1 MAHDQNRYQKAMEA
15 GRQFNEQQAYDKA
28 ISAFRIAVKE
38 RPNMAEA
45 YAGLGEACIG
55 VKMLDRAL
63 DCFKFAARYSGGDI
77 SYLRKVADIQE
88 RQGRLSDAGRT
99 YLAIGE
105 IFYKRSETEEA
116 IGNWQRAI
124 RLEPNLLGAHKRL
137 ATTYQ
142 RLGETKDAVR
152 SYLAIARIL
161 QLQGELRKALRMC
174 QAALRLDPNNADV
187 LTAVELIRKGEE
199 AFDDEEEEEEAV
211 EAAVPN
217 VSPEE
222 QAEADELTRTVRQ
235 MAAAFEAERA
245 KVQPAK
251 PPAKAGPIETAKRF
265 AQEQLATELFRD
277 EDEEADGDTALSKL
291 ERDALIGQGM
301 DFESRG
307 KVADAI
313 GCYRKAIDG
322 GLSLPAAYFIL
333 GLLYIEE
340 NQYASAE
347 NMFAVA
353 AQEEAYREAIE
364 LALRHDR

>member
-1 MAHDQNRYQKAMEA
+1 MAHDQNRYQRAMEA
-15 GRQFNEQQAYDKA
+15 GRQFIEQQDYEKA
-28 ISAFRIAVKE
+28 VGAFRIAVKE
-38 RPNMAEA
+38 RPNRAEA

-105 IFYKRSETEEA
+105 IFYKRSETDEA

-161 QLQGELRKALRMC
+161 QMHGELRKALRMC
-174 QAALRLDPNNADV
+174 QAALRLDPDNADV

-199 AFDDEEEEEEAV
+199 AFDEEEEQEEV

-217 VSPEE
+217 ISPEE

-245 KVQPAK
+245 KAQPVQPAVK
-251 PPAKAGPIETAKRF
+251 SGPVEQAKQL
-265 AQEQLATELFRD
+265 AQEHLATELFRE
-277 EDEEADGDTALSKL
+277 EDEETDGDTALSKL

-307 KVADAI
+307 KTADAI
-313 GCYRKAIDG
+313 DCYRKAIDG
-322 GLSLPAAYFIL
+322 GLALPAAHFVL
-333 GLLYIEE
+333 GLLYVEE
-340 NQYASAE
+340 NQFASAE
-347 NMFAVA
+347 KMFAVA
-353 AQEEAYREAIE
+353 KQEEAFRQAID
-364 LALRHDR
+364 LALRHDL